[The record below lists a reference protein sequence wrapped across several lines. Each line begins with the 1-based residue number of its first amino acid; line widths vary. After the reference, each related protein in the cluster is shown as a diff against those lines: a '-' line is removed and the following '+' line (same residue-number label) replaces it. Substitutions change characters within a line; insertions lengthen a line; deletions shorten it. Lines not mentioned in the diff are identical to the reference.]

1 MMATFPHTVINDLQE
16 FQIIAGADRILTFNI
31 YTSGSVAPDLAGAS
45 FTWKLSPYGQYSSVL
60 TKTGTWSGS
69 SLKNQFKVFLEPS
82 DTNTLS
88 GIYLQQYTLVSAGG
102 YTYIPSQGIIRIL
115 QLIS

>member
-1 MMATFPHTVINDLQE
+1 MATFPYTVINDLPELQM
-16 FQIIAGADRILTFNI
+16 IAGADRVLTFNI
-31 YTSGSVAPDLAGAS
+31 YTSGSIAPNLAGAS

-60 TKTGTWSGS
+60 TKSGSWSGS
-69 SLKNQFKVFLEPS
+69 SLKNQFTVSLEPS
-82 DTNTLS
+82 DTNILS
-88 GIYLQQYTLVSAGG
+88 GIYLQQYTLVSASG